1 MYYEPTI
8 PKKLLEAAGPATGKM
23 DIDNTR
29 GHFALVNHQ
38 IKEVRLLAGL
48 SEEGV
53 TCLSFLSAIMAVCW
67 S

>member
-38 IKEVRLLAGL
+38 IKEVRKLLHGSVWSAHLVVMPL
-48 SEEGV
+48 SHG
-53 TCLSFLSAIMAVCW
+53 CW